1 MARKIELEFYDK
13 KYTIEYNRAS
23 VKEIILNNKQ
33 DTIEQVVVLIK
44 SGLVI
49 HHKDNMPT
57 DEEIFGWVVAL
68 GEDVKEFA
76 TALQEMVQE
85 VLDTFESDRKNLKW
99 RKA

>member
-13 KYTIEYNRAS
+13 TYTIEYNRAS